1 MARVDPD
8 TSPIYYPQPQTA
20 LAGAAPILALVP
32 EDELETPPLPREHP
46 KWAKDSLAISARA
59 RALFQRLRPVIVRIM
74 TFWDHKFRTISVGD
88 RQMTVDASGSYRLT

>member
-8 TSPIYYPQPQTA
+8 TSPVYYPAPQPA
-20 LAGAAPILALVP
+20 LAGVVPILALVP
-32 EDELETPPLPREHP
+32 DDELETPPLPREHP

-59 RALFQRLRPVIVRIM
+59 RALIQRLRPVIVRIM

-88 RQMTVDASGSYRLT
+88 RQMTVDASGCYRVT